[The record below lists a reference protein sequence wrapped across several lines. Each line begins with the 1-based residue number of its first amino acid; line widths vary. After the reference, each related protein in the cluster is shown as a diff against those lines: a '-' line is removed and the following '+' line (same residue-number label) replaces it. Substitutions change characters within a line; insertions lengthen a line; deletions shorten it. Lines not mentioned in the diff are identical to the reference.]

1 MIATIV
7 EELDAG
13 EPRARSIDREDEVD
27 DRCYSYVLVSCSL
40 RARLGRGPAVAAA
53 NIEYI
58 STIVLYLAGIYSL

>member
-27 DRCYSYVLVSCSL
+27 EARGSGTPVLFILVSC
-40 RARLGRGPAVAAA
+40 
-53 NIEYI
+53 
-58 STIVLYLAGIYSL
+58 T